1 MHRQKLSRNLISK
14 MVKESF
20 GEYLRNLR
28 EDEDIPIR
36 KVAAALD
43 IDQSTLSKF
52 ERGERLPK
60 EEIIPKIA
68 KYFEVDF
75 EEMRLSYFG
84 DKVVKQ
90 ILFDQNA
97 ERILET
103 AKEKLEYIKS
113 KNYNQGK
120 LNFNGF

>member
-1 MHRQKLSRNLISK
+1 

-120 LNFNGF
+120 LNFNGI

>member
-1 MHRQKLSRNLISK
+1 M
-14 MVKESF
+14 KESF

-28 EDEDIPIR
+28 EDRDIPIR

-52 ERGERLPK
+52 ERGERLPR

-68 KYFEVDF
+68 EYFKADI
-75 EEMRLSYFG
+75 EELRLSYFG
-84 DKVVKQ
+84 DKVISQ
-90 ILFDQNA
+90 ILPNKDA

-103 AKEKLEYIKS
+103 AKEKLDYIKS

-120 LNFNGF
+120 LNFNGI